1 MAKLVSLHGKT
12 VTLIT
17 LVFIVSFSVLGLAF
31 MSISASEERDKVR
44 DLERSILL
52 ANSHVRDFIIT
63 RDPSDAKDTE
73 FILQQADKLV
83 EEGIRTK
90 NYQRLHNEVLMYL
103 HSIGNL
109 IEIYQEQGF
118 HANDGL
124 EGHLNELS
132 RRMEEQIGASDSKA
146 MVAALAV
153 SRHQKDFLLLGSETS
168 VTGVHA
174 GIDDLMSL
182 VTKSKRSQEEMASLF
197 QDMAEFQHSFDK
209 LVSLRERMEWNR
221 SQLSYFREAIGGT
234 LAEVTAA
241 EQVRAR
247 LYLWSALG
255 LILFAFILG
264 IAYAIRIARGVL
276 NPLERLSELVRKVA
290 DGEDFDLE
298 LSDEAKNSGDL
309 ADIMTSFEEVSNQVK
324 LRKAAEKDLQE
335 SKAAIQK
342 YANELEART
351 KQLDLAVQNLGDAKH
366 QAEQAS
372 KMKAEFLASMSHE
385 IRTPLNG
392 IIGMTSLLSVDEL
405 KADQKE
411 VVDVIRTSGESLLGI
426 VNHILDFSKIEAG
439 AVVLENEPIDL
450 ADCLEDAIS
459 MVSRQ
464 AAEKGLDISFLV
476 EEGTPQNLIGDG
488 PRLKQ
493 VLVNLLGNAVK
504 FTDDG
509 EIHVS
514 VSCLFT
520 GTETAKLSFNVI
532 DSGIGISPETLNS
545 LFSPFIQ
552 AEASTNRR
560 FGGTGLGLSISH
572 GLVGLMGGNMFVE
585 SEVGKGSRFGF
596 DITVGLGHQKESK
609 QEPIFAGQ
617 QVLLLNESPLFGS
630 ALTAALTPFGLR
642 VDQTESDEEAISL
655 LQSNSYLAVLIN
667 EGKLGFDGVAGV
679 AIAGMLCDVSP
690 SMPIIVLRHINQQVL
705 SGSTRCLLKPIKRS
719 ALKSILLRIADRT
732 GSVVEVACEVEGAES
747 RLKKL
752 DRPPHRSN
760 LTSVLLVEDN
770 IVNQKVGMRML
781 QKLGCEVDV
790 VDRGQKAVTAVQSGK
805 YQIVFMDIQMPEMD
819 GLEATQRIRELGDI
833 VQPTIIA
840 LTANATTEDRTNC
853 LNSGM
858 DDYAAKPVNPKT
870 LELLLT
876 QWSPVSSNGNHSPEP
891 V

>member
-146 MVAALAV
+146 IVAALAV

-174 GIDDLMSL
+174 SIDDLMSL

-459 MVSRQ
+459 IVSRQ

-476 EEGTPQNLIGDG
+476 EEGTPQNL
-488 PRLKQ
+488 
-493 VLVNLLGNAVK
+493 V
-504 FTDDG
+504 
-509 EIHVS
+509 
-514 VSCLFT
+514 
-520 GTETAKLSFNVI
+520 
-532 DSGIGISPETLNS
+532 
-545 LFSPFIQ
+545 
-552 AEASTNRR
+552 
-560 FGGTGLGLSISH
+560 
-572 GLVGLMGGNMFVE
+572 
-585 SEVGKGSRFGF
+585 
-596 DITVGLGHQKESK
+596 
-609 QEPIFAGQ
+609 
-617 QVLLLNESPLFGS
+617 
-630 ALTAALTPFGLR
+630 
-642 VDQTESDEEAISL
+642 
-655 LQSNSYLAVLIN
+655 
-667 EGKLGFDGVAGV
+667 
-679 AIAGMLCDVSP
+679 
-690 SMPIIVLRHINQQVL
+690 
-705 SGSTRCLLKPIKRS
+705 
-719 ALKSILLRIADRT
+719 
-732 GSVVEVACEVEGAES
+732 
-747 RLKKL
+747 
-752 DRPPHRSN
+752 
-760 LTSVLLVEDN
+760 
-770 IVNQKVGMRML
+770 
-781 QKLGCEVDV
+781 
-790 VDRGQKAVTAVQSGK
+790 
-805 YQIVFMDIQMPEMD
+805 
-819 GLEATQRIRELGDI
+819 
-833 VQPTIIA
+833 
-840 LTANATTEDRTNC
+840 
-853 LNSGM
+853 
-858 DDYAAKPVNPKT
+858 
-870 LELLLT
+870 
-876 QWSPVSSNGNHSPEP
+876 
-891 V
+891 